1 MQCINCTE
9 QIHPLRLKCLPQTK
23 VCVSCSTVKRVGCI
37 PITNHKTGNNIQI
50 VNMEFAARVHKLS
63 QRNGYGVNS
72 GVKRRS

>member
-1 MQCINCTE
+1 MNCIEC
-9 QIHPLRLKCLPQTK
+9 QSLIHPLRLVALPDTK
-23 VCVSCSTVKRVGCI
+23 VCVSCSDVKRVGCI

-50 VNMEFAARVHKLS
+50 VDRDFAARVHKLS

>member
-1 MQCINCTE
+1 MLCVKCHT
-9 QIHPLRLKCLPQTK
+9 QIHPLRMKVLPDTT
-23 VCVSCSTVKRVGCI
+23 VCVSCSSVKRVGCI

-50 VNMEFAARVHKLS
+50 VDREFAARVHKLS